1 MDIPNIGFNHEKSA
15 NAELEILPLSDLYQ
29 RNIHSHD
36 PQMAHRVS
44 FYMIICIE
52 QGIGS
57 HMVDFIQYPF
67 VPGTLIFL
75 QPDQV
80 HAFDFVKQ
88 PTGYVVLF
96 TQTFLDRVHTNMRL
110 PNYTPT
116 HLSQQHTP
124 LLKLNEHS
132 QARVI
137 NAINEMK
144 LEIAHSQSDPL
155 IVMYLFS
162 ALVLG
167 LHRLRPELRH
177 DNINPEQSIKLG
189 TFYKLL
195 QSHFLTIRDANW
207 YANKLH
213 TTYKTLNSICKLS
226 TGLTAKQMIDAFTL
240 IEIKRRL
247 IIGNITTQKLAY
259 DFGFDNAS
267 NFVKYFKKHTGATPS
282 QFQAAHSKAI
292 L

>member
-15 NAELEILPLSDLYQ
+15 NAELEILPLSDLYRGKTQ
-29 RNIHSHD
+29 DHD

-52 QGIGS
+52 QGNGS

-67 VPGTLIFL
+67 DSGTLIFL

-80 HAFDFVKQ
+80 HAFDFAKQ

-116 HLSQQHTP
+116 HLSQQHSP
-124 LLKLNEHS
+124 LLKLNKHS

-137 NAINEMK
+137 NAINEMEI
-144 LEIAHSQSDPL
+144 EIAHPQSDPL

-162 ALVLG
+162 SLALG

-247 IIGNITTQKLAY
+247 VISNITTQKLAY
-259 DFGFDNAS
+259 DFSFDDAS
-267 NFVKYFKKHTGATPS
+267 NFVKYFKKHTGVTPS

>member
-15 NAELEILPLSDLYQ
+15 NAELEILPLSDLYGGKT
-29 RNIHSHD
+29 HDHD

-52 QGIGS
+52 QGNGS

-67 VPGTLIFL
+67 DSGTLIFL

-80 HAFDFVKQ
+80 HAFDFAKQ

-116 HLSQQHTP
+116 HLSQQHSP
-124 LLKLNEHS
+124 LLKLNKHS

-137 NAINEMK
+137 NAINEMEI
-144 LEIAHSQSDPL
+144 EIAHPQSDPL

-162 ALVLG
+162 SLALG

-247 IIGNITTQKLAY
+247 VISNITTQKLAY
-259 DFGFDNAS
+259 DFSFDDAS
-267 NFVKYFKKHTGATPS
+267 NFVKYFKKHTGVTPS
-282 QFQAAHSKAI
+282 QFQTAHSKAI